1 MALSKTQIDR
11 LGDRLRTQDVTEAD
25 LRLLDE
31 HRASFSA
38 SYQRVIEIIRTQ
50 LGLNPTGRQAKTTES
65 IIAKLKRESGIRL
78 SRMQDIAGCRII
90 VSNVISQDAT
100 TDWVRELFAKPRIVN
115 RRAKP
120 SHGYRAIHVVVNL
133 DGRLIEI
140 QIRTALQHL
149 WAELSEKLSDLDPK
163 IKYGGGP
170 ESLQES
176 LARISKSIQ
185 DAESAN
191 PIAVSSEMISIMRES
206 LRTLRNDQK

>member
-1 MALSKTQIDR
+1 MALSNTQIDR
-11 LGDRLRTQDVTEAD
+11 LGDRLRTQEVTEAD

-38 SYQRVIEIIRTQ
+38 SYLRVVEIVRTQ

-65 IIAKLKRESGIRL
+65 IIAKLKRESGIKL

-100 TDWVRELFAKPRIVN
+100 TGWVRELFAKARIVD
-115 RRAKP
+115 RREKP
-120 SHGYRAIHVVVNL
+120 SHGYRAVHVVVNL
-133 DGRLIEI
+133 DGRLVEI

-170 ESLQES
+170 ESVQES
-176 LARISKSIQ
+176 LARISKNIL
-185 DAESAN
+185 DAESAD
-191 PIAVSSEMISIMRES
+191 PINASRDGKSVV
-206 LRTLRNDQK
+206 